1 MRTFY
6 LLLILTSSTVWA
18 DALFLKDG
26 KVVSGT
32 YLGGT
37 SRQVRMENAGQI
49 ESYDV
54 SAVDRIEFQGPAAA
68 VPAAP
73 PASQWRDQQDANKE
87 RPRLMRPDASI
98 PEKPP
103 VASTSTTIPTGTVFN
118 VRMIDAVDS
127 ESSQLG
133 QTFQASLDEPIM
145 LDGVTVIPR
154 GADIVAKL
162 VEDKQSGKVTGRTE
176 LTMDLVS
183 IRVNGRMIDLN
194 TEEVTTSSE
203 SRTGKS
209 AKVIGGTA
217 AVGAILG
224 GIFGGGK
231 GAAIGATSGAG
242 AGTAVQVM
250 TKGQRVKI
258 PAETRLSFTLQNPLK
273 I

>member
-1 MRTFY
+1 
-6 LLLILTSSTVWA
+6 
-18 DALFLKDG
+18 
-26 KVVSGT
+26 
-32 YLGGT
+32 
-37 SRQVRMENAGQI
+37 
-49 ESYDV
+49 
-54 SAVDRIEFQGPAAA
+54 
-68 VPAAP
+68 
-73 PASQWRDQQDANKE
+73 
-87 RPRLMRPDASI
+87 
-98 PEKPP
+98 
-103 VASTSTTIPTGTVFN
+103 
-118 VRMIDAVDS
+118 MIDGVDS
-127 ESSQLG
+127 EVSQVG

-145 LDGVTVIPR
+145 LNGETVIPR
-154 GADIVAKL
+154 GADVVAKL

-183 IRVNGRMIDLN
+183 IRVNGRMVDLN

-203 SRTGKS
+203 SRTNKS

-258 PAETRLSFTLQNPLK
+258 PAETRLSFTLQNALK

>member
-1 MRTFY
+1 MRSFY
-6 LLLILTSSTVWA
+6 LLLILTSASVWA
-18 DALFLKDG
+18 DTLFLKDG

-37 SRQVRMENAGQI
+37 SRQVRMERAGQI

-54 SAVDRIEFQGPAAA
+54 SAVEKIEFQGPATAA
-68 VPAAP
+68 APAGQWREQQAP
-73 PASQWRDQQDANKE
+73 PADRE
-87 RPRLMRPDASI
+87 RVRLTRPDASI
-98 PEKPP
+98 PENPP
-103 VASTSTTIPTGTVFN
+103 PTATSATIPVGTVFN

-127 ESSQLG
+127 EMSQVG
-133 QTFQASLDEPIM
+133 QIFQASLDEPIM
-145 LDGVTVIPR
+145 LNGVTVIPR
-154 GADIVAKL
+154 GVDVVAKL

-183 IRVNGRMIDLN
+183 IRVNGKMIDLN

-203 SRTGKS
+203 SRTNKS

-258 PAETRLSFTLQNPLK
+258 PAETRLSFTLQTPLK

>member
-1 MRTFY
+1 MRLFCPVV
-6 LLLILTSSTVWA
+6 LLATATLGLA
-18 DALFLKDG
+18 DTLYLKDG
-26 KVVSGT
+26 KTVAGT

-37 SRQVRMENAGQI
+37 ARQVRMEIADRI

-54 SAVDRIEFQGPAAA
+54 SDVARIEFQSPPPPAPEPPRERVQLLRPETPPPAPAAA
-68 VPAAP
+68 
-73 PASQWRDQQDANKE
+73 
-87 RPRLMRPDASI
+87 
-98 PEKPP
+98 
-103 VASTSTTIPTGTVFN
+103 STAGVTIPAGTVLKI
-118 VRMIDAVDS
+118 RMIDAVDS
-127 ESSQLG
+127 EVSQLG
-133 QTFQASLDEPIM
+133 QTFQASLDDPITI
-145 LDGVTVIPR
+145 DGETVIPR
-154 GADIVAKL
+154 GVDVIAKL
-162 VEDKQSGKVTGRTE
+162 VEDKQSGKLSGRTE
-176 LTMDLVS
+176 LTLDLKS
-183 IRVNGRMIDLN
+183 IRVNGRMVDLV

-242 AGTAVQVM
+242 AGAAVQVL

-258 PAETRLSFTLQNPLK
+258 PAETRLSFTLQNAIK